1 MIKILS
7 RIIPVFLILVSS
19 TLSQTDY
26 GSQKFKINKS
36 HLDYLYQE
44 ITIDGKAMGIIHI
57 YSDYPSYNFVD
68 AKGEG
73 YACVDDAARAALFYF
88 EYYKAHNDSKSLQ
101 KFNMLTNFVLHM
113 QAANG
118 FFYNFLESDNS
129 INKTYR
135 TSVAEPNW
143 WSWRALWLLTEGYEF
158 YKEKNPERSKILL
171 GSINKC
177 VEAIKRNI
185 PGNNYT
191 KIVDGIKVPE
201 WLPAGSGT
209 DQAALLV
216 IALTNYYQFSCD
228 KSILPY
234 ISSLVK
240 GILMMQVNDE
250 NSTFNGAFLSWENT
264 WHAWGNSQAYALLK
278 SLAVLKDKR
287 VKLSALKELN
297 HFYPFLYKN
306 NFLSYFK
313 LKHSDSKISA
323 TEENKFSQI
332 AYDIRPMVFA
342 LLEAYHITRDSHYA
356 EEAGKVARWY
366 TGHNP
371 AKAKI
376 YHGDTGIV
384 YDGIISGA
392 EVNKNSGAESTIE
405 TLWSLLRISQNQ
417 IALKKFLGKN

>member
-1 MIKILS
+1 MIKYFF
-7 RIIPVFLILVSS
+7 RIVPVFLILVSS
-19 TLSQTDY
+19 TLPQT
-26 GSQKFKINKS
+26 GNNSQKFKVNKS

-44 ITIDGKAMGIIHI
+44 ITINGKPMGIIHI
-57 YSDYPSYNFVD
+57 YCDYPSYKFMD
-68 AKGEG
+68 AEGEG
-73 YACVDDAARAALFYF
+73 YACVDDAARAALFYL
-88 EYYKAHNDSKSLQ
+88 EYYKTYKDSMSLH
-101 KFNMLTNFVLHM
+101 KFDMLINFILHM

-185 PGNNYT
+185 PENKNT
-191 KIVDGIKVPE
+191 KIVDGIKIPE

-216 IALTNYYQFSCD
+216 IVLTNYYQFSYD

-250 NSTFNGAFLSWENT
+250 SSTFNGAFLSWENT
-264 WHAWGNSQAYALLK
+264 WHAWGNLQAYALLK
-278 SLAVLKDKR
+278 SLVVLKDER
-287 VKLSALKELN
+287 IKLSALKELS
-297 HFYPFLYKN
+297 HFYPYLFRN

-313 LKHSDSKISA
+313 LKNADSKISA
-323 TEENKFSQI
+323 TEENKFPQI

-342 LLEAYHITRDSHYA
+342 LLEAYRITDDSHYA
-356 EEAGKVARWY
+356 EEAGEIAGWY

-371 AKAKI
+371 IKAKI
-376 YHGDTGIV
+376 YHNDTGIV
-384 YDGIISGA
+384 YDGIIS
-392 EVNKNSGAESTIE
+392 ESEINKNSGAESTIE